1 MTECPTGADPQTCGV
16 DPKACPGCDPAPHA
30 EEKTK
35 EERDLKRALKQIRH
49 KLVVMSGKGGVGKS
63 SVAVALAL
71 ALARRGHKVG
81 LMDVDLHGPNVLR
94 MLGLKE
100 PLDLMHAQFALPPE
114 LFDHLRVISIEVLMR
129 NRDMAVIWRGPLK
142 HQLIRQ
148 FLTEVQ
154 WDSLDYLVVDCPP
167 GTGDEPMSVAQ
178 TISDAKAVIVTTP
191 QEISLADVRKSINFC
206 QKIGLEIL
214 GIVENM
220 SGYHCPHCAQELPLF
235 KRGGGAKTAQAAKV
249 PFLGAL
255 PFDPQVVEA
264 ADQGQLLDVQE
275 ADSPFFQALRPIVDY
290 LVKTLP
296 LTPVSTREPGVLTFA
311 IPVDDGKLSDKFG
324 QAAQFAIIK
333 VKDGTVG
340 AKELR
345 PRPVHEPGGLPE
357 WLDDLGVTHVIAG
370 SLGEKAQALLTRKGM
385 EVIAGAPLEAPE
397 TLVEKYLNKTL
408 TTATGAV
415 HSGVRSQ
422 CTTA

>member
-1 MTECPTGADPQTCGV
+1 MTECPSGADPKTCGV
-16 DPKACPGCDPAPHA
+16 DPKACPGCDPAHHA
-30 EEKTK
+30 EEKTQ
-35 EERDLKRALKQIRH
+35 EERELQRSLKQIRH

-71 ALARRGHKVG
+71 ALARRGKKVG

-94 MLGLKE
+94 MLGLKD
-100 PLDLMHAQFALPPE
+100 PLDLMHAQFPLPPD
-114 LFDHLRVISIEVLMR
+114 LFDYLRVVSIEMLMR
-129 NRDMAVIWRGPLK
+129 NREMAVIWRGPLK

-178 TISDAKAVIVTTP
+178 TIPDAKAIIVTTP

-206 QKIGLEIL
+206 QKINLEIL

-220 SGYHCPHCAQELPLF
+220 SGYHCPHCGQDLPLF
-235 KRGGGAKTAQAAKV
+235 KRGGGQRTAQAAKV

-264 ADQGQLLDVQE
+264 ADQGQLLDVKE
-275 ADSPFFQALRPIVDY
+275 AESPFFKALRPIVDY
-290 LVKTLP
+290 LLETLP
-296 LTPVSTREPGVLTFA
+296 LTPVATREPGVMKFA
-311 IPVDDGKLSDKFG
+311 LPVDDGKLSDKFG

-333 VKDGTVG
+333 VKGGTMEP
-340 AKELR
+340 KELR
-345 PRPVHEPGGLPE
+345 PTPPHEPGGIPE
-357 WLDDLGVTHVIAG
+357 WLEDLGVTHVIAG
-370 SLGEKAQALLTRKGM
+370 SLGEKAQKLLTHKGM

-397 TLVEKYLNKTL
+397 ELVEKYLKKTL
-408 TTATGAV
+408 TTTSGAV
-415 HSGVRSQ
+415 HPGGCSQ
-422 CTTA
+422 CSTA